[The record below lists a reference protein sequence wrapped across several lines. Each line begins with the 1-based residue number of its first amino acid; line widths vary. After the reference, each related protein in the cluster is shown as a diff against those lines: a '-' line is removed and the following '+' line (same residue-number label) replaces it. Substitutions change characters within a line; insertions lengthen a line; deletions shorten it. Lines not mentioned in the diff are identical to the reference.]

1 MNPNEPRTNLLLV
14 EDRADDADLVRIVL
28 KRANLAADLE
38 VVENEN
44 QIRTALASRVIDV
57 VVTDM
62 SLPQYD
68 GFRVIRLAQEFDETI
83 PVIAL
88 SGTYGEDFAVDA
100 MRAGATDY
108 VLKSQ
113 LNRLPHAIRGAVERR
128 RLMFERKHAQE
139 ELKRSRAQLA
149 AIVESA
155 MDAIVTVD
163 DQFRIVLFNE
173 AASQLF
179 RCPIAE
185 AIGTH
190 FERFVPHELR
200 GSHREHVR
208 VFLQSGQ
215 SKRRMGAL
223 GHVRALRSDGSEFI
237 AEASLARVS
246 LTGQYLYTVIL
257 RDISE
262 RIWADQERRRLQ
274 EQFLVAQKLEG
285 LGAIAGGVG
294 HDFANLLTAIRGN
307 LEIAVQNADGQPR
320 ILDDLNR
327 SLLGIDRASA
337 LTRQLVTYAGRPR
350 AELGVVDVS
359 TQVREMLDLLRSTK
373 PAKVDMALELT
384 SSPTVID
391 ADSGQI
397 QQLLLNLVV
406 NACEAC
412 ADKGGT
418 VTIRT
423 RTLRVG
429 HDHPIHDLDPGDWIE
444 ISVSDDGI
452 GMDAETRERI
462 FDPFFTTKELGR
474 GFGLSAVLGIVRAHR
489 AHLEVESSPNLGSEF
504 RIYFPSSTQAMA
516 PTPRAPVETRGN
528 ERVLVVDDEPLVLDV
543 ISMLLRKRGYS
554 VKSFDDPKTALDDLR
569 SQPNGYDIAIV
580 DFSMPEMSGVDLALA
595 MRVIHPD
602 LPIVLASGFDLADSQ
617 VPPDL
622 RNVGILRKPFAAH
635 QLVSTVKDTLAG
647 RTLAVE
653 RGG

>member
-1 MNPNEPRTNLLLV
+1 MQVTESRLNLLLV
-14 EDRADDADLVRIVL
+14 EDRADDADLVRLVL
-28 KRANLAADLE
+28 KRASMD
-38 VVENEN
+38 VVIELVETES
-44 QIRTALASRVIDV
+44 QIRSALERRTIDV
-57 VVTDM
+57 VVTDL
-62 SLPQYD
+62 SLPQFD
-68 GFRVIRLAQEFDETI
+68 GFRVIRMVQQFDEAI

-100 MRAGATDY
+100 MRAGASDY

-113 LNRLPHAIRGAVERR
+113 LNRLPHAIRGALEKR
-128 RLMFERKHAQE
+128 RLLFERKHAQE

-163 DQFRIVLFNE
+163 EQFRIVLFNE
-173 AASQLF
+173 AAARLF

-190 FERFVPHELR
+190 FERFVPHGLR
-200 GSHREHVR
+200 TNHREHVR
-208 VFLQSGQ
+208 KFLLSGQ
-215 SKRRMGAL
+215 SKRRMGSL

-246 LTGQYLYTVIL
+246 LTGQNLYTVIV

-294 HDFANLLTAIRGN
+294 HDFGNLLTAIRGN
-307 LEIAVQNADGQPR
+307 LEIAVQNADGNPR
-320 ILDDLNR
+320 VLDDLKR

-359 TQVREMLDLLRSTK
+359 IQVREMLDLLRSTK

-384 SSPTVID
+384 SNETLID

-429 HDHPIHDLDPGDWIE
+429 PEHPVHDLDPGDWVE
-444 ISVSDDGI
+444 ISVTDDGI
-452 GMDAETRERI
+452 GMDSETRERI

-504 RIYFPSSTQAMA
+504 RVYFPASTQAAA
-516 PTPRAPVETRGN
+516 PTPRVPVETRGD

-543 ISMLLRKRGYS
+543 ISMLLRKRGFS
-554 VKSFDDPKTALDDLR
+554 VNGFEDPNTALDEIRSHPNDYDL
-569 SQPNGYDIAIV
+569 AIV
-580 DFSMPEMSGVDLALA
+580 DYSMPEMSGIDLALA
-595 MRVIHPD
+595 LRVIHPD

-635 QLVSTVKDTLAG
+635 QLVSIVKETLAG
-647 RTLAVE
+647 RALAV
-653 RGG
+653 